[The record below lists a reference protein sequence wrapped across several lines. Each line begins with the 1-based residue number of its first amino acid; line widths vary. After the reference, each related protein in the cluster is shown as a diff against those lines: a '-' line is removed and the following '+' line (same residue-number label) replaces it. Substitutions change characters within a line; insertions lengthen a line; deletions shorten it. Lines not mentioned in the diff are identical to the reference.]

1 MKTILWTF
9 LCSLSAYLQE
19 IHMEANKLTL
29 VPDNRVIMEE
39 KAKWKPMKLS
49 VNIAKKVTQ
58 KQCPNCV
65 NWLKFS
71 PTSKDLKNAKSLSNC
86 NFIPSHVSENFREIT
101 GEVQTLTTGI
111 LIE

>member
-39 KAKWKPMKLS
+39 KAK
-49 VNIAKKVTQ
+49 
-58 KQCPNCV
+58 
-65 NWLKFS
+65 
-71 PTSKDLKNAKSLSNC
+71 
-86 NFIPSHVSENFREIT
+86 
-101 GEVQTLTTGI
+101 
-111 LIE
+111 